1 MQESICFAPRLQS
14 HSGVSRYTYDTFLY
28 VSVEK
33 TLCSLLSNE
42 LYVDAVMHRKSG
54 PGVIADFMDG
64 SHCQQHYR
72 FADYT
77 KTSIKL
83 QLFYDGPGV
92 TNPLSS

>member
-1 MQESICFAPRLQS
+1 MPEWICFAPRLQS

-33 TLCSLLSNE
+33 TLRSLLSNE
-42 LYVDAVMHRKSG
+42 LYVDAVLCSKSG
-54 PGVIADFMDG
+54 PGALLLILWMAVITG
-64 SHCQQHYR
+64 LLIIP
-72 FADYT
+72 

-83 QLFYDGPGV
+83 QLFYDGLGV